1 MFHEERLLGI
11 ITIDITQYFIY
22 DNLHLHSP
30 IKYSM
35 AWIAV
40 LDHLLLHHRLHLLD
54 GVCLPPP
61 AIVVCSLVPFKV
73 MRRSARFCN
82 ILFRI
87 VHGWLVYCRRR

>member
-11 ITIDITQYFIY
+11 NIIDITQYFIY

-30 IKYSM
+30 IKYCM